1 MMADQSIGLEVSCTV
16 SAGATIG
23 DTCAKHQPCAI
34 EYELKDITWG
44 KAYPH
49 VCIHFDGTVQLIH
62 GSVVSAA
69 KLFEVAL
76 LGDATSALRDYKSAK
91 ISYIVKFFSNK
102 DPENFSLDL
111 DGVMISSA
119 KLSPQDKAF
128 WSIIAMDTTSS
139 IEL

>member
-1 MMADQSIGLEVSCTV
+1 
-16 SAGATIG
+16 
-23 DTCAKHQPCAI
+23 
-34 EYELKDITWG
+34 
-44 KAYPH
+44 